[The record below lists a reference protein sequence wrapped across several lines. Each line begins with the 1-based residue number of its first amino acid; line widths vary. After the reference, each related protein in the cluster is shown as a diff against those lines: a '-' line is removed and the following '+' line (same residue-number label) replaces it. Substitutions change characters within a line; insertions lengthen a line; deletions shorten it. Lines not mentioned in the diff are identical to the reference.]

1 MKAQAGKTGKGV
13 AGRQN
18 RAALKY
24 VSKAEKTRA
33 DNKRKAAVQTI
44 SQRKPGQR
52 AGMAANRAKAK
63 KK

>member
-1 MKAQAGKTGKGV
+1 MKAQAGKTGKGS
-13 AGRQN
+13 AGQKQRY
-18 RAALKY
+18 ALK
-24 VSKAEKTRA
+24 VVTKAEKTRA

>member
-1 MKAQAGKTGKGV
+1 MKVQAGKTGKGS
-13 AGRQN
+13 AGQKQQY
-18 RAALKY
+18 ALK
-24 VSKAEKTRA
+24 VVTKAEKTRA